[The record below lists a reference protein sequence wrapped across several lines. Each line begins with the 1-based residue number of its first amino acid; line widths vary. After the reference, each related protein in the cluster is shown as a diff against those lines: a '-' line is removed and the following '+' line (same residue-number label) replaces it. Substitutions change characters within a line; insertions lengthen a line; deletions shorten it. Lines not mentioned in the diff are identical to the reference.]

1 MAMFLMST
9 KLSIQAPPVSA
20 KLIEMSDSLYANTV
34 LTIWGSAEYF
44 GNKLVKSKK
53 RTLGTK
59 KLIKMKYDKMNYI
72 EANPLDLL

>member
-1 MAMFLMST
+1 MLILYLQSGAQLDYFG
-9 KLSIQAPPVSA
+9 K
-20 KLIEMSDSLYANTV
+20 KLI
-34 LTIWGSAEYF
+34 
-44 GNKLVKSKK
+44 KSKK